1 MRPEVGSYLDEVRA
15 HLHLDP
21 RTERRVIN
29 ELYTHFQEKV
39 GDLQYQ
45 GMEEEEA
52 TKAALGS
59 FGDARYIARLMYEAH
74 SRGSWMDA
82 LISCQPHFMLAAL
95 FATHIWRYPLL
106 LAGAFAA
113 IAIIAMMGWRN
124 GSPNWLY
131 SWMGYAL
138 LPLLILSYVSM
149 DPVAQTVAFLL
160 RGHGTPASLWHLAGL
175 AVLYAFTFWLIAST
189 AVRVARRDW
198 ILLSLMLLP
207 LPGDRNLGSH
217 RHPQRRIPCE
227 RPSEPRDPVQQVGF
241 GDGILL
247 CRARRDHR
255 PLCPHSAARVEGDC
269 SDCSWD
275 LRKRPC
281 VPLILGQPWSFPTRR
296 GLGMPLPFSH
306 DTPAAAG
313 IARPGSSAERSPS
326 VLSCFPSGCIIPRE
340 ADAGAPAAASES

>member
-45 GMEEEEA
+45 GVEEEEA

-131 SWMGYAL
+131 SWVGYAL

-207 LPGDRNLGSH
+207 LPVIAIWVLTVTHSAGFLVNALQSLETRFNKWDSAMAYFFAGLGVTTALFVRIRQRAWKVIAVIAVGIFGSALAFRSFWGNLGLFRLVAVSVCLFLFLT
-217 RHPQRRIPCE
+217 IP
-227 RPSEPRDPVQQVGF
+227 
-241 GDGILL
+241 LL
-247 CRARRDHR
+247 
-255 PLCPHSAARVEGDC
+255 
-269 SDCSWD
+269 
-275 LRKRPC
+275 LRT
-281 VPLILGQPWSFPTRR
+281 LLGQDHPPKEA
-296 GLGMPLPFSH
+296 LPS
-306 DTPAAAG
+306 
-313 IARPGSSAERSPS
+313 
-326 VLSCFPSGCIIPRE
+326 
-340 ADAGAPAAASES
+340 